1 MSPFFTLLYLTRDTT
16 TANDESFWIVSWN
29 IHYYCISKRKES
41 WIVFTFYT
49 LSLMLSY
56 SILWFVSI
64 YPVVIHGFEIVNN
77 SYSKDPYKTK
87 YYSTEITARFTGR
100 VRTTCVRLGHGL
112 VPFYPPP
119 CPLLYPCE
127 SVLRSAVIITSFWSQ
142 SQPSAGWKSDAW

>member
-29 IHYYCISKRKES
+29 IHYYCVSKRKES

-77 SYSKDPYKTK
+77 SLICIFTK
-87 YYSTEITARFTGR
+87 KYLSMNVFAFFRWRPEVTADILYTEVHQEIDRSIISEILSSLSLLVFEKPERQNWLFKIVNGR
-100 VRTTCVRLGHGL
+100 
-112 VPFYPPP
+112 
-119 CPLLYPCE
+119 
-127 SVLRSAVIITSFWSQ
+127 
-142 SQPSAGWKSDAW
+142 